1 MSAER
6 STQALTPGEAS
17 AALQGTSA
25 AFAAGLG
32 AGFGV
37 GFGLGFEEVGFGV
50 ELLLLGVGVWDDV
63 AGVEDGADVVVGPPA
78 GSPCATAPPPG
89 ALPPA
94 LPEHA
99 VSTSAV
105 ASAVTPTRN
114 FFTTRTPVCP

>member
-1 MSAER
+1 M
-6 STQALTPGEAS
+6 
-17 AALQGTSA
+17 QGTSA
-25 AFAAGLG
+25 AFAAGLT

-37 GFGLGFEEVGFGV
+37 GFGVGLGFEDVGAGL
-50 ELLLLGVGVWDDV
+50 ELLLLGVGVWEDV
-63 AGVEDGADVVVGPPA
+63 AGTEDGTVGTVGTVGADVVVVPPA

-89 ALPPA
+89 TPPPA

-114 FFTTRTPVCP
+114 FFTTLTPACP